1 MSWCVA
7 AGEYS
12 ERMSALIDENETLR
26 AQFGA
31 LGLPVDRSLEGDT
44 LDMHLQLA
52 SLEREN
58 ASLQRGLQQYQQG
71 NASLQA
77 RQATV

>member
-58 ASLQRGLQQYQQG
+58 ASLQHGLQQYQQG
-71 NASLQA
+71 S
-77 RQATV
+77 ATLRPH

>member
-1 MSWCVA
+1 
-7 AGEYS
+7 
-12 ERMSALIDENETLR
+12 MSALIDENETLR

-71 NASLQA
+71 NATF
-77 RQATV
+77 RPH

>member
-1 MSWCVA
+1 
-7 AGEYS
+7 
-12 ERMSALIDENETLR
+12 MSALIDENETLR

>member
-1 MSWCVA
+1 
-7 AGEYS
+7 
-12 ERMSALIDENETLR
+12 MSALIDENETLR
-26 AQFGA
+26 AQFSA

-71 NASLQA
+71 SASLQA
-77 RQATV
+77 F